1 MISRDPPTYA
11 IAQVDQVVRGDEVP
25 TPEEIDF
32 MDVLLESPRIHNVS
46 GRPGQGKT
54 VLDFS
59 LADRLHAETGKPVYV
74 VLAAKDRSMESYED
88 MPDYIHSFRGALEMP
103 QDSII
108 IGDDWQRI
116 IHARR
121 AMSLVNV
128 TLDQELAVHRHN
140 NQDFLIDTQT
150 ASSIDR
156 NNVLR
161 SNYRWYK
168 EPLKKE
174 DVLGRPEIQEELIL
188 AKSMNLG
195 LDEALLDDDKG
206 TYKVTGI
213 PLPKYWSE
221 ELSVLHRRQPDSWS
235 RKLVRLI

>member
-1 MISRDPPTYA
+1 MW
-11 IAQVDQVVRGDEVP
+11 DEAKAL
-25 TPEEIDF
+25 TPHEIDF
-32 MDVLLESPRIHNVS
+32 IDVPLESPRIHNVS

-59 LADRLHAETGKPVYV
+59 LADRLHEMTGKPVYV
-74 VLAAKDRSMESYED
+74 ILAAKDRSVESYENI
-88 MPDYIHSFRGALEMP
+88 PDYIHSYRGVLEMP

-121 AMSLVNV
+121 AMAKINV

-140 NQDFLIDTQT
+140 GQDFLIDTQT

-156 NNVLR
+156 NNILR

-174 DVLGRPEIQEELIL
+174 LQLGRPEIQEELAL
-188 AKSMNLG
+188 AKSMDLG
-195 LDEALLDDDKG
+195 LDEALLDDDYG

-213 PLPKYWSE
+213 PLPAYWSE
-221 ELSVLHRRQPDSWS
+221 ELSVLHRRQPVGLGE
-235 RKLVRLI
+235 RLVKLI

>member
-1 MISRDPPTYA
+1 MA
-11 IAQVDQVVRGDEVP
+11 VGEKNVVIQEDLAAPVKIKFEDVP
-25 TPEEIDF
+25 
-32 MDVLLESPRIHNVS
+32 LESPRIHNIS

-59 LADRLHAETGKPVYV
+59 IADRLHEETGKPIYV
-74 VLAAKDRSMESYED
+74 VLSPRDRKMEDYEG
-88 MPDYIHSFRGALEMP
+88 MPEHIRSWTNVHMLP
-103 QDSII
+103 QDCII
-108 IGDDWQRI
+108 VGDDWQRI

-121 AMSLVNV
+121 SMATINV
-128 TLDQELAVHRHN
+128 TLDQELAIHRHN
-140 NQDFLIDTQT
+140 GQDVVLDTQT

-174 DVLGRPEIQEELIL
+174 LQLGRPEIQGELEL
-188 AKSMNLG
+188 AKSMNL
-195 LDEALLDDDKG
+195 DKTEALLDTDEG
-206 TYKVTGI
+206 MFRVTGI

-221 ELSVLHRRQPDSWS
+221 ELSVLHRRRPLSLWE
-235 RKLVRLI
+235 RAERLI

>member
-1 MISRDPPTYA
+1 MSNYA
-11 IAQVDQVVRGDEVP
+11 EANEIMGAPRVSTAD
-25 TPEEIDF
+25 PEEVDF
-32 MDVLLESPRIHNVS
+32 YEFPLESPRIHNIS

-59 LADRLHAETGKPVYV
+59 LADRLHAETGKLVYV
-74 VLAAKDRSMESYED
+74 IISDRDKRIESYEGI
-88 MPDYIHSFRGALEMP
+88 PDHIRSFRGVLTMP

-121 AMSLVNV
+121 AMAKVNV

-140 NQDFLIDTQT
+140 GQDFLIDTQT

-174 DVLGRPEIQEELIL
+174 LQLGRPEIQTELEL
-188 AKSMNLG
+188 AKSMNLAK
-195 LDEALLDDDKG
+195 DEALVDFDDG
-206 TYKVTGI
+206 MYKVTGI
-213 PLPKYWSE
+213 PLPEYWSE
-221 ELSVLHRRQPDSWS
+221 ELSVLHRRQPVSQWEKAV
-235 RKLVRLI
+235 KLI